1 VSRETGYT
9 IQQMPNQQP
18 KRLPHVVLGM
28 AIISLWSVS
37 TGAAEQFEGKH
48 FRGRGDVEYLQL
60 LDSARRLF
68 EPDPEFQNLAM
79 LYIPRWN
86 GLVEGPTWS
95 AWWIQNSYGTTYGA
109 LPFLQEPFLTFL
121 QNSQDLW
128 FDQMGDGKREGCPSQ
143 PQASWAAPDGQ
154 LCDAAWPGCII
165 YKQGDG
171 RTKIHDWGLEF
182 TAAGIVLQSE
192 LLLISRDAKAIAH
205 YLPRL
210 ERSANFLEARRDPE
224 NNLFLAGP
232 AANLLAPSY
241 AGWKRPDGSYDK
253 AYLAGLSITYI
264 AALDRLIELEK
275 LAGQPEKVRA
285 YTERRGL
292 ARKGLPLITTPEGYF
307 IKSLDPDGTK
317 HGVYGASQHGY
328 FEASPNH
335 DAICFHVVDDA
346 QAEKIYAKIA
356 SISGLRPYDF
366 VIANYP
372 SLDDMYEA
380 PVGIWRFGE
389 WVNGGHWSTCEARMV
404 MAYYRLG
411 KYEDARRSL
420 RKLFSYAHRF
430 RMDNPLTDFGNNV
443 YQPKEPVN
451 LTYDAFGPAAAF
463 VRGLF
468 EYQYQADSLTLAPH
482 IPPGIS
488 QLEQLDPI
496 RFGSK
501 KLYVATTGQGPI
513 TSVTVNGMRWKS
525 FGRETVSLPY
535 GQTPKVARIV
545 IALGGAPAKSS
556 RAGGVGAIRQPTDG
570 CPRRPQEPPL
580 QCGPTDLGGPAAS
593 LCAFH
598 KQLVSAGLGE
608 SYEAA
613 HAQLVLDVLCAA
625 HKRRYLLRAGKLPR
639 LEEASQAGAD
649 KSYEDTATK
658 LLNGLDTAMKT
669 YQNSPDPRRRGIYQI
684 YVANQQRQ

>member
-1 VSRETGYT
+1 
-9 IQQMPNQQP
+9 
-18 KRLPHVVLGM
+18 M
-28 AIISLWSVS
+28 AIICLGSLSADAS
-37 TGAAEQFEGKH
+37 DQFEGKH
-48 FRGRGDVEYLQL
+48 FRGRGDVEYVRL
-60 LDSARRLF
+60 LDRARRLF

-79 LYIPRWN
+79 LYSPRWN

-128 FDQMGDGKREGCPSQ
+128 FDQMGDGKREGCPGQ
-143 PQASWAAPDGQ
+143 PQASWVAPDGQ

-171 RTKIHDWGLEF
+171 QTKIHDWGLEF
-182 TAAGIVLQSE
+182 TAAGILLQSE

-205 YLPRL
+205 YLPKL
-210 ERSANFLEARRDPE
+210 ERSANFLETRRDPR

-241 AGWKRPDGSYDK
+241 AGWKRPDGSYGK

-275 LAGQPEKVRA
+275 LAGEPDKA
-285 YTERRGL
+285 KLYTERRGL
-292 ARKGLPLITTPEGYF
+292 ARKGLPLITTQEGYF

-317 HGVYGASQHGY
+317 HGVYGAGQHGY

-335 DAICFHVVDDA
+335 DAICFHVVDTA
-346 QAEKIYAKIA
+346 QAEKIYAKMA
-356 SISGLRPYDF
+356 SIPGLRPYDF

-380 PVGIWRFGE
+380 PEGLWRFGE
-389 WVNGGHWSTCEARMV
+389 WVNGGDWSTCEARV
-404 MAYYRLG
+404 IMAYYILG

-420 RKLFSYAHRF
+420 RKLFSYAQRF
-430 RMDNPLTDFGNNV
+430 RMDNPFTDFGNNV

-451 LTYDAFGPAAAF
+451 ITYDAFGPAAAF

-468 EYQYQADSLTLAPH
+468 EYQYRADGLTLTPH

-496 RFGSK
+496 RFGNK
-501 KLYVATTGQGPI
+501 KLYVATSGQGRV
-513 TSVTVNGMRWKS
+513 TSVIVNGQPWKS
-525 FGRETVSLPY
+525 FDGQSVFMPYDQAPAVAQIVIELGGTPGKSSQAGEASATRETFARTEA
-535 GQTPKVARIV
+535 GQSCLESA
-545 IALGGAPAKSS
+545 
-556 RAGGVGAIRQPTDG
+556 
-570 CPRRPQEPPL
+570 
-580 QCGPTDLGGPAAS
+580 DLGGPAAN
-593 LCAFH
+593 LRGFH
-598 KQLVSAGLGE
+598 KQLVAAGLGG

-613 HAQLVLDVLCAA
+613 HAQLVLHALCAI
-625 HKRRYLLRAGKLPR
+625 HERQDLLKAGKLAR
-639 LEEASQAGAD
+639 LEEASQVAAD
-649 KSYEDTATK
+649 KSYEDAAAK
-658 LLNGLDTAMKT
+658 LLNGLDTVMKS
-669 YQNSPDPRRRGIYQI
+669 YQDSPDPRRREIFQVYI
-684 YVANQQRQ
+684 ANQQR